1 MRYVNYII
9 IFLLIFMNIAFA
21 LRAQEDYEYEP
32 SELPTLVG
40 EFNLS
45 YALLDENA
53 IPIQGAVNGIA
64 TIRILPEDDPD
75 GKIYT
80 LTLYL
85 NRSYVTREENISLP
99 YDFKWNFRGLSN
111 GNYELYFVLKDSE
124 GKLGILR
131 FNVTVE
137 H

>member
-1 MRYVNYII
+1 
-9 IFLLIFMNIAFA
+9 MNIAFA

-111 GNYELYFVLKDSE
+111 GNHELYFVLKDSE

>member
-40 EFNLS
+40 DFNLS
-45 YALLDENA
+45 YNLLDEDG
-53 IPIQGAVNGIA
+53 IPVQGAVNGVA
-64 TIRILPEDDPD
+64 TIRILPEDDLD
-75 GKIYT
+75 GKTYT

-85 NRSYVTREENISLP
+85 DRNYVLSRDDISLP

-111 GNYELYFVLKDSE
+111 GERELYFVLKDSE
-124 GKLGILR
+124 GKLGVLR
-131 FNVTVE
+131 IDVAVE